1 MNDYIPQK
9 GTEGKSTARASLM
22 FSKQHLSSCVV
33 TDAELGRRTQRSI
46 GTKKKMEKQRDT
58 ETKEKWVGEGE
69 AKERGH
75 TRKRIWELHWC
86 KAQPLHSSL
95 FWPF

>member
-9 GTEGKSTARASLM
+9 GTERKSTARASLM
-22 FSKQHLSSCVV
+22 FSKQQLSCRVV

-46 GTKKKMEKQRDT
+46 GTKKETEKQRGT
-58 ETKEKWVGEGE
+58 ETKKKRVGEGE

-75 TRKRIWELHWC
+75 TPKRIWELHWR
-86 KAQPLHSSL
+86 KARPLHSSL